1 MQDNNQEIIQKLE
14 TLINKHS
21 NLDEFKLV
29 DLLTIRNL
37 IRDNNLTQFNTVL
50 GIVSKVINSRFTQ
63 FEMSRKSGIQHNEKE

>member
-37 IRDNNLTQFNTVL
+37 IRDNNLTQFNAVL
-50 GIVSKVINSRFTQ
+50 SIVSKTIAYRFTQ
-63 FEMSRKSGIQHNEKE
+63 FELSRKSGVKQ

>member
-21 NLDEFKLV
+21 KLDEFKLV

-37 IRDNNLTQFNTVL
+37 IRDNNLTQFNAVL
-50 GIVSKVINSRFTQ
+50 SIVSKTINSRFTQ
-63 FEMSRKSGIQHNEKE
+63 FEMSRKSGVKQ

>member
-21 NLDEFKLV
+21 NLNDFALI

-37 IRDNNLTQFNTVL
+37 IRDNNLTQFDKVYE
-50 GIVSKVINSRFTQ
+50 IVSKAINSRFTQ
-63 FEMSRKSGIQHNEKE
+63 FELSHKSGVKQ

>member
-37 IRDNNLTQFNTVL
+37 IRDNNLTQFNAVL
-50 GIVSKVINSRFTQ
+50 SIVSKAINSRFTQ
-63 FEMSRKSGIQHNEKE
+63 FELSRKSGVQQ